1 MSIGE
6 DDNQPVHPTKSQ
18 MGLATWDPFNDVK
31 VKAYKGSQ
39 KHETASLCIH
49 KKVVWRSTRYV
60 GFGGARS
67 EKAAPPSEDQRH
79 SKALVPS

>member
-6 DDNQPVHPTKSQ
+6 DDNQPVHPTKSRCKD
-18 MGLATWDPFNDVK
+18 GKGIKLFL
-31 VKAYKGSQ
+31 GSQ

-49 KKVVWRSTRYV
+49 KKVVLVVRGLR
-60 GFGGARS
+60 GPPS